1 MQYLHFCVMHGF
13 SDVRCGND
21 AGVLIEVTSQPT
33 ATRSLKTSNLVY
45 RSTPCISHSSSS
57 KRQPPPSEPTNH
69 PTMSACTVEKAP
81 QGPPGQPQIRLE
93 LPGEIKSLEDL
104 HLKAPLP
111 RRPKQ
116 QYQHNYHH
124 RRRGS
129 SHDAAAIRS
138 KASPD
143 FESDHRRRP
152 SLSAAEA
159 FFLRSLLIDDAQ
171 VSPNAAAGQS
181 DLNQKKELSDSILF
195 SIPPSL
201 NEHQPACCEA
211 KSKVPPKPKRP
222 SNKGLWQ
229 AHAAGIPP
237 RQLVR
242 QQALTRKLSSS
253 LPGRNGENSPHG
265 TPHLSRAQSGPEFPA
280 VSSLDDNVPL
290 VPDGTPFGGATA
302 QSEGPNNL
310 VSPAVG
316 SSRRHHRLY
325 GRAASDTSATLE
337 ALAQSSSIDYDDFC
351 PSDQEVR
358 PRKDKEDDDSSDD
371 SSWGN
376 DNHLKQFNAWEILE
390 DEYAGDFGFETHTS
404 PGSFMIL
411 GTSAVDTAAHP
422 HVMSPPLMDALMHHL
437 PPNIRGDNY
446 WLRFCKFDSIRMPG
460 SRCKTFV
467 WCQISHIIPI

>member
-1 MQYLHFCVMHGF
+1 
-13 SDVRCGND
+13 
-21 AGVLIEVTSQPT
+21 
-33 ATRSLKTSNLVY
+33 
-45 RSTPCISHSSSS
+45 
-57 KRQPPPSEPTNH
+57 
-69 PTMSACTVEKAP
+69 MSACTVEKAP